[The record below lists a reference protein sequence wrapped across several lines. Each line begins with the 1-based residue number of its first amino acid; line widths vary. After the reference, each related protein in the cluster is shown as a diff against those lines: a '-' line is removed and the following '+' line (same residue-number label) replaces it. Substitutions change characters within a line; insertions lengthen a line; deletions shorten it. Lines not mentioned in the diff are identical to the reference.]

1 MRNLVPNPFSTT
13 GAVEETLV
21 EVPSYSKGRARRARK
36 KRRWGRCCK
45 QRRYHTAYR
54 WYCVWC
60 HKNENTSTCS
70 CTLCK
75 CHHAPQTVPF
85 SLKESIQETW
95 KTLKQGWSGLTDV
108 VSAVGLWLGRI
119 TRLVTPQSTTATPA
133 SGGEEDGGVVQ
144 REGVDAE
151 AGRRAE
157 EKKGG
162 TEDGAGR
169 EDGRGENTSTCSCTL
184 CKCHHAPQTVPFSL
198 KESIQETWKT
208 LKQGW
213 SGLTDVVSAVGLW
226 LGRITRL
233 VTPQSTTATPA
244 SGGEEDGG
252 VVQREGVDA
261 EAGRRAEEKKG
272 GTEDGAGREDG
283 GGGVTRKRGRRKRK
297 KKGRGRGRGNKKK
310 QIPHAVEEKKPAT
323 AHKLFG

>member
-169 EDGRGENTSTCSCTL
+169 EDG
-184 CKCHHAPQTVPFSL
+184 
-198 KESIQETWKT
+198 
-208 LKQGW
+208 
-213 SGLTDVVSAVGLW
+213 
-226 LGRITRL
+226 
-233 VTPQSTTATPA
+233 
-244 SGGEEDGG
+244 
-252 VVQREGVDA
+252 
-261 EAGRRAEEKKG
+261 
-272 GTEDGAGREDG
+272 

-297 KKGRGRGRGNKKK
+297 KKGRGRGRGNKKN